1 MNGPGPIPPQR
12 RSTAVRAAVVLLRVV
27 LTLVPLATLGIL
39 GWVPLVWLAV
49 TRRRTQDW
57 VMLCLT
63 AFLCTGSLFLGG
75 YTNGYDN
82 WQTNV
87 GVGSLLMLAVF
98 CSVYFLFNDL
108 RRRDRRHAL
117 PPVHQPYLPH
127 PAGYSPI
134 GPAVPVGSTPLP
146 PPPTAP
152 SGRIDQVRAELDELS
167 AYLRE
172 HEREREG
179 R

>member
-12 RSTAVRAAVVLLRVV
+12 RSPAMRVVVVLWRVV
-27 LTLVPLATLGIL
+27 LALVPLVTLGIL

-75 YTNGYDN
+75 YTDSYDN

-87 GVGSLLMLAVF
+87 GVAALLMLGVF

-108 RRRDRRHAL
+108 RRRGERRPS
-117 PPVHQPYLPH
+117 PPVHQPYPPH
-127 PAGYSPI
+127 LAGY
-134 GPAVPVGSTPLP
+134 GPGPSPLP
-146 PPPTAP
+146 PAP
-152 SGRIDQVRAELDELS
+152 IAPGGRIDQVKAELDELS

-172 HEREREG
+172 HQRERELEWEREG